1 MNFLDFNND
10 GKVNLDDIYFVIAEI
25 MEGQEKL
32 KISGK
37 DKKYN
42 TLNTLK
48 NLIGDKLYEQFE
60 PILSPAI
67 EFILSIANNKRLL
80 KHFKKTCFSCK

>member
-1 MNFLDFNND
+1 MDYNRY
-10 GKVNLDDIYFVIAEI
+10 GKVKLDDIYFVIAEI

-60 PILSPAI
+60 PILSQAI
-67 EFILSIANNKRLL
+67 EFTLSIANNKKLL
-80 KHFKKTCFSCK
+80 KHVKRTW